1 MGFEQLAVLKQQL
14 EKEKQAKRAQSK
26 PAAKPAASKPGS
38 KPDRLSPISKQASA
52 SSARL
57 RSPSPKP
64 PRPPRPA
71 ARPAAPV
78 AVRSKPVDPV
88 VLTIGKLQ
96 KRFPKAFPKNPSP
109 KVPLKIGIF
118 EDLLAHATE
127 LALSETELRAAIKIW
142 CRGSRYW
149 TAMVEGAIR
158 VDLSGEEAGR
168 VSPEDGVRATKLE
181 EGRLARVAS
190 KAAAPEKAAVPESA
204 AVVENALCERSGSVS
219 AERHR
224 IQRTLLIN
232 RYVRAG
238 GSAAVP
244 RSAPCAAAQLV
255 DTARSTST
263 GSTRKQKRCL
273 NGVGQYVVAS
283 SLPFSSIVQIAPGR
297 DALGRPL
304 LG

>member
-26 PAAKPAASKPGS
+26 PVAKPAHKPASKPAP
-38 KPDRLSPISKQASA
+38 KPTAKPISKQASA
-52 SSARL
+52 PDSKPVA
-57 RSPSPKP
+57 KP
-64 PRPPRPA
+64 PRHPRPA
-71 ARPAAPV
+71 ARPAAPAPV

-96 KRFPKAFPKNPSP
+96 KRFPKAFPKNPLP

-149 TAMVEGAIR
+149 TSMVEGAIR
-158 VDLSGEEAGR
+158 VNLSGEEAGR

-190 KAAAPEKAAVPESA
+190 KAAASEKAAVPESA
-204 AVVENALCERSGSVS
+204 AVVENAAV
-219 AERHR
+219 AENAPVAEK
-224 IQRTLLIN
+224 L
-232 RYVRAG
+232 
-238 GSAAVP
+238 AVP
-244 RSAPCAAAQLV
+244 DSE
-255 DTARSTST
+255 
-263 GSTRKQKRCL
+263 
-273 NGVGQYVVAS
+273 NVA
-283 SLPFSSIVQIAPGR
+283 
-297 DALGRPL
+297 D
-304 LG
+304 

>member
-1 MGFEQLAVLKQQL
+1 MGFEQLAVLKQQF

-26 PAAKPAASKPGS
+26 PAGKPAHKPASKDASKPASNPASKPASAPVSSKPAA
-38 KPDRLSPISKQASA
+38 
-52 SSARL
+52 
-57 RSPSPKP
+57 KP
-64 PRPPRPA
+64 PRPPSRPPRPA

-118 EDLLAHATE
+118 EDLLAHAAEMT
-127 LALSETELRAAIKIW
+127 LTETELRAAIKTW

-190 KAAAPEKAAVPESA
+190 KAATPEKAAAAENAVIPESAATADNEAAPEKAAVSENSALPENAATPENA
-204 AVVENALCERSGSVS
+204 AVSDSE
-219 AERHR
+219 
-224 IQRTLLIN
+224 
-232 RYVRAG
+232 
-238 GSAAVP
+238 
-244 RSAPCAAAQLV
+244 
-255 DTARSTST
+255 
-263 GSTRKQKRCL
+263 K
-273 NGVGQYVVAS
+273 VA
-283 SLPFSSIVQIAPGR
+283 
-297 DALGRPL
+297 D
-304 LG
+304 

>member
-1 MGFEQLAVLKQQL
+1 MGFEQLAVLKQQF

-26 PAAKPAASKPGS
+26 PVAKPAHKPASTHASKPSNSKPSDSRPSKPAAKPASTPVSKPVA
-38 KPDRLSPISKQASA
+38 KPQ
-52 SSARL
+52 
-57 RSPSPKP
+57 
-64 PRPPRPA
+64 RPPRPA
-71 ARPAAPV
+71 PRPAAPV

-149 TAMVEGAIR
+149 TSMVEGAIR
-158 VDLSGEEAGR
+158 VDLAGEEGGR

-190 KAAAPEKAAVPESA
+190 KAAAPEKAAVAENVAVPVNPANADNA
-204 AVVENALCERSGSVS
+204 AVAENPAD
-219 AERHR
+219 AEK
-224 IQRTLLIN
+224 
-232 RYVRAG
+232 
-238 GSAAVP
+238 AATP
-244 RSAPCAAAQLV
+244 E
-255 DTARSTST
+255 
-263 GSTRKQKRCL
+263 
-273 NGVGQYVVAS
+273 NGAVAEK
-283 SLPFSSIVQIAPGR
+283 A
-297 DALGRPL
+297 
-304 LG
+304 

>member
-26 PAAKPAASKPGS
+26 PVAKPAHKPASKPAS
-38 KPDRLSPISKQASA
+38 KPTAKPIAKQASA
-52 SSARL
+52 PDSKPVA
-57 RSPSPKP
+57 KP
-64 PRPPRPA
+64 PRHPRPA

-118 EDLLAHATE
+118 QDLLAHATE
-127 LALSETELRAAIKIW
+127 LALSEAELRAAIKIW

-149 TAMVEGAIR
+149 TSMVEGAIR

-190 KAAAPEKAAVPESA
+190 KAAAPEKAAVPENAA
-204 AVVENALCERSGSVS
+204 AVENPLAAENAPV
-219 AERHR
+219 AEK
-224 IQRTLLIN
+224 L
-232 RYVRAG
+232 
-238 GSAAVP
+238 AVP
-244 RSAPCAAAQLV
+244 DSE
-255 DTARSTST
+255 
-263 GSTRKQKRCL
+263 
-273 NGVGQYVVAS
+273 NVA
-283 SLPFSSIVQIAPGR
+283 
-297 DALGRPL
+297 D
-304 LG
+304 

>member
-26 PAAKPAASKPGS
+26 PAAKPAHKPASKDASKPAS
-38 KPDRLSPISKQASA
+38 KPASA
-52 SSARL
+52 PVSSKPVAK
-57 RSPSPKP
+57 PS
-64 PRPPRPA
+64 RPARPA

-127 LALSETELRAAIKIW
+127 MALSETELRAAIKIW

-190 KAAAPEKAAVPESA
+190 KAATPEKAAGPENAAAPENATVSESAAAADNETAPEKAAVSDN
-204 AVVENALCERSGSVS
+204 VAL
-219 AERHR
+219 
-224 IQRTLLIN
+224 
-232 RYVRAG
+232 
-238 GSAAVP
+238 P
-244 RSAPCAAAQLV
+244 
-255 DTARSTST
+255 
-263 GSTRKQKRCL
+263 
-273 NGVGQYVVAS
+273 
-283 SLPFSSIVQIAPGR
+283 
-297 DALGRPL
+297 
-304 LG
+304 

>member
-1 MGFEQLAVLKQQL
+1 MGVDRRRNCLRIAFPPGLAERRARRAARIDVLLAWSCAMGFEQLAVLKQQL

-26 PAAKPAASKPGS
+26 PVAKPAHKHASKPTA
-38 KPDRLSPISKQASA
+38 KPISKQASA
-52 SSARL
+52 PDSKPVA
-57 RSPSPKP
+57 KP
-64 PRPPRPA
+64 PRHPRPA
-71 ARPAAPV
+71 ARPAAPAPV

-149 TAMVEGAIR
+149 TSMVEGAIR
-158 VDLSGEEAGR
+158 VDLSGEEGGR

-190 KAAAPEKAAVPESA
+190 KAAASEKAAVPESA
-204 AVVENALCERSGSVS
+204 PAVENAPV
-219 AERHR
+219 AEK
-224 IQRTLLIN
+224 
-232 RYVRAG
+232 V
-238 GSAAVP
+238 AVP
-244 RSAPCAAAQLV
+244 DSE
-255 DTARSTST
+255 
-263 GSTRKQKRCL
+263 
-273 NGVGQYVVAS
+273 NVA
-283 SLPFSSIVQIAPGR
+283 
-297 DALGRPL
+297 D
-304 LG
+304 

>member
-1 MGFEQLAVLKQQL
+1 MGFEQLAVLKQQF

-26 PAAKPAASKPGS
+26 SASKPAHKPVLKDASKPASKPASNPAAKPS
-38 KPDRLSPISKQASA
+38 R
-52 SSARL
+52 
-57 RSPSPKP
+57 PS
-64 PRPPRPA
+64 RPPRPA

-127 LALSETELRAAIKIW
+127 MALTETELRAAIKIW

-190 KAAAPEKAAVPESA
+190 KAATPEKAAGPENAAAPENATVSESAAAADNETAPEKAAVSDNVALP
-204 AVVENALCERSGSVS
+204 ENAAAPEN
-219 AERHR
+219 
-224 IQRTLLIN
+224 T
-232 RYVRAG
+232 
-238 GSAAVP
+238 AVP
-244 RSAPCAAAQLV
+244 DSE
-255 DTARSTST
+255 
-263 GSTRKQKRCL
+263 K
-273 NGVGQYVVAS
+273 VA
-283 SLPFSSIVQIAPGR
+283 
-297 DALGRPL
+297 D
-304 LG
+304 

>member
-1 MGFEQLAVLKQQL
+1 MGFEQLAVLKQQF

-26 PAAKPAASKPGS
+26 PASKPAHKPVLKDASKPAS
-38 KPDRLSPISKQASA
+38 KPASNPA
-52 SSARL
+52 AK
-57 RSPSPKP
+57 PSRPS
-64 PRPPRPA
+64 RPPRPA

-127 LALSETELRAAIKIW
+127 MALTETELRAAIKIW

-190 KAAAPEKAAVPESA
+190 KAATPEKAAGPENAAAPENATVSESAAAADNETAPEKAAVSDNVALP
-204 AVVENALCERSGSVS
+204 ENAAAPEN
-219 AERHR
+219 
-224 IQRTLLIN
+224 T
-232 RYVRAG
+232 
-238 GSAAVP
+238 AVP
-244 RSAPCAAAQLV
+244 DSE
-255 DTARSTST
+255 
-263 GSTRKQKRCL
+263 K
-273 NGVGQYVVAS
+273 VA
-283 SLPFSSIVQIAPGR
+283 
-297 DALGRPL
+297 D
-304 LG
+304 

>member
-14 EKEKQAKRAQSK
+14 EKERQAKRAQSK
-26 PAAKPAASKPGS
+26 PVAKPAHKPA
-38 KPDRLSPISKQASA
+38 SKQASKPA
-52 SSARL
+52 STPVSKPVA
-57 RSPSPKP
+57 KP

-71 ARPAAPV
+71 ARPARPAAPV

-118 EDLLAHATE
+118 QDLLAQATE

-149 TAMVEGAIR
+149 TSMVEGAVR
-158 VDLSGEEAGR
+158 VDLAGEEAGR

-190 KAAAPEKAAVPESA
+190 KAAAPERAADAEAAVVPNAEITALAENAAEPENTAIAQKAAVPDSEK
-204 AVVENALCERSGSVS
+204 
-219 AERHR
+219 
-224 IQRTLLIN
+224 I
-232 RYVRAG
+232 AG
-238 GSAAVP
+238 
-244 RSAPCAAAQLV
+244 
-255 DTARSTST
+255 
-263 GSTRKQKRCL
+263 
-273 NGVGQYVVAS
+273 
-283 SLPFSSIVQIAPGR
+283 
-297 DALGRPL
+297 
-304 LG
+304 

>member
-14 EKEKQAKRAQSK
+14 EKEKQEKRAQSK

-38 KPDRLSPISKQASA
+38 KPASSKPGSRPASAPVSKQVA
-52 SSARL
+52 
-57 RSPSPKP
+57 KP

-149 TAMVEGAIR
+149 TAMVEGAVR
-158 VDLSGEEAGR
+158 VDLAGEEAGR

-190 KAAAPEKAAVPESA
+190 KAAAPEQAAVAETAAVPDPEK
-204 AVVENALCERSGSVS
+204 V
-219 AERHR
+219 
-224 IQRTLLIN
+224 
-232 RYVRAG
+232 
-238 GSAAVP
+238 
-244 RSAPCAAAQLV
+244 
-255 DTARSTST
+255 T
-263 GSTRKQKRCL
+263 G
-273 NGVGQYVVAS
+273 
-283 SLPFSSIVQIAPGR
+283 
-297 DALGRPL
+297 
-304 LG
+304 

>member
-26 PAAKPAASKPGS
+26 PAAKPAHKPASKDASKPAS
-38 KPDRLSPISKQASA
+38 KPVSAPVSSKPVAK
-52 SSARL
+52 
-57 RSPSPKP
+57 PS
-64 PRPPRPA
+64 RPPRPA

-127 LALSETELRAAIKIW
+127 MALSETELRAAIKIW

-190 KAAAPEKAAVPESA
+190 KAASPEKAAVS
-204 AVVENALCERSGSVS
+204 ENAALPENPPV
-219 AERHR
+219 
-224 IQRTLLIN
+224 
-232 RYVRAG
+232 G
-238 GSAAVP
+238 GQAAIP
-244 RSAPCAAAQLV
+244 DSE
-255 DTARSTST
+255 
-263 GSTRKQKRCL
+263 K
-273 NGVGQYVVAS
+273 VA
-283 SLPFSSIVQIAPGR
+283 
-297 DALGRPL
+297 D
-304 LG
+304 

>member
-14 EKEKQAKRAQSK
+14 EKEKQEKRAQSK

-38 KPDRLSPISKQASA
+38 KPALSKPALSKPGARPASAPVSKQVA
-52 SSARL
+52 
-57 RSPSPKP
+57 KP

-149 TAMVEGAIR
+149 TAMVEGAVR
-158 VDLSGEEAGR
+158 VDLAGEEAGR

-190 KAAAPEKAAVPESA
+190 KAAAPEKVAVAENAAVPDPEK
-204 AVVENALCERSGSVS
+204 V
-219 AERHR
+219 
-224 IQRTLLIN
+224 
-232 RYVRAG
+232 AG
-238 GSAAVP
+238 
-244 RSAPCAAAQLV
+244 
-255 DTARSTST
+255 
-263 GSTRKQKRCL
+263 
-273 NGVGQYVVAS
+273 
-283 SLPFSSIVQIAPGR
+283 
-297 DALGRPL
+297 
-304 LG
+304 

>member
-1 MGFEQLAVLKQQL
+1 MGVDRRSNCLRIAFPPRLAERRARRAARIDVLLAWSCAMGFEQLAVLKQQL

-26 PAAKPAASKPGS
+26 PVAKPAHKPASKPAS
-38 KPDRLSPISKQASA
+38 KPTAKPISKQASA
-52 SSARL
+52 PDSKPVA
-57 RSPSPKP
+57 KP
-64 PRPPRPA
+64 PRHPRPA

-127 LALSETELRAAIKIW
+127 LALTETELRAAIKIW

-149 TAMVEGAIR
+149 TSMVEGAIR
-158 VDLSGEEAGR
+158 VDLSGEEGGR

-190 KAAAPEKAAVPESA
+190 KVAAPEKSVVPENAAVAENAAVPESA
-204 AVVENALCERSGSVS
+204 EATENTEATEK
-219 AERHR
+219 
-224 IQRTLLIN
+224 
-232 RYVRAG
+232 
-238 GSAAVP
+238 AAVP
-244 RSAPCAAAQLV
+244 DSE
-255 DTARSTST
+255 
-263 GSTRKQKRCL
+263 
-273 NGVGQYVVAS
+273 NVA
-283 SLPFSSIVQIAPGR
+283 
-297 DALGRPL
+297 D
-304 LG
+304 